1 MFEYVLVQLETSRTI
16 ILSKWSLG
24 GASQVFYSHAL
35 EQKIETNLKD
45 VVYITLCLKGY
56 FIFDLSVHWQG
67 FGPPLTRVVIN
78 NDQVLLVIT
87 KARRQR
93 GRQ

>member
-24 GASQVFYSHAL
+24 GASHVFYSHAL

-67 FGPPLTRVVIN
+67 FGPPPSP
-78 NDQVLLVIT
+78 VLLSTMT
-87 KARRQR
+87 KSFW
-93 GRQ
+93 